1 MILLDTNVLSEVLR
15 PAPSQNVVQWL
26 NRNFSDAAIS
36 SITIFE
42 LAAGVAIMAKGR
54 RRDTLETAIAR
65 MQRRFGSR
73 IYAFDAAAASAA
85 AKLLALAR
93 KRAQPLQH
101 VQSKL
106 ADLQIAG
113 IVSAYGLSLATR
125 NVTDFTG
132 LDLDLV
138 DPWATG

>member
-1 MILLDTNVLSEVLR
+1 VILLDTNVLSEVLR

-54 RRDTLETAIAR
+54 RRETLENAIAR
-65 MQRRFGSR
+65 TQRRFGSR
-73 IYAFDAAAASAA
+73 IYAFDAAAAFAA

-93 KRAQPLQH
+93 KRAHPLQH
-101 VQSKL
+101 VQGKL

-113 IVSAYGLSLATR
+113 IVAAYGLSLATR
-125 NVTDFTG
+125 NVTDFAG

-138 DPWATG
+138 DPWTA